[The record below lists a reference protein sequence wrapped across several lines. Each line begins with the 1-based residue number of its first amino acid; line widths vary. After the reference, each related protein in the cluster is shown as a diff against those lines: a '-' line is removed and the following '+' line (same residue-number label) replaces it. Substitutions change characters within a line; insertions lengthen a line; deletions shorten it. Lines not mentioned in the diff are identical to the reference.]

1 MTIAQLLTVA
11 RKTFG
16 QTRSGTG
23 NTHAL
28 GQGLPRSRTL
38 VDILYC
44 CPQARL
50 RTLPV
55 LLGNR
60 EDKRCAVEMGREERR
75 VQVKLDATDAT
86 FTLMPSLRQ
95 RLFHAASAAM
105 PVLRQFRRKGG

>member
-1 MTIAQLLTVA
+1 MTIAQLLMVA

-28 GQGLPRSRTL
+28 GQNFPRSRTL

-50 RTLPV
+50 RTFPGG
-55 LLGNR
+55 LGNR
-60 EDKRCAVEMGREERR
+60 GDESSEIKMGRQERG
-75 VQVKLDATDAT
+75 VQIALHRLNAAL
-86 FTLMPSLRQ
+86 TLMPA
-95 RLFHAASAAM
+95 F
-105 PVLRQFRRKGG
+105 